1 MLKRYMHKR
10 ERYFAMLNDNRVVRP
25 FEWGTEFIG
34 HESDAEDPHEIFRK
48 FSADVI
54 ANSDEYFSIS
64 KITDFVLSEPGA
76 VATGDLSSDEIPNP
90 KSKIQNRQDSP
101 PSEGGVAAA
110 SADGVVLS
118 SSINQDSTLPA
129 GENHPAE
136 AAPLLRKEGS
146 RNAPQILTWTSA
158 VSTPSPENN
167 TAYATYFPHETN
179 RKSAVIILPHWNARA
194 GTYFDL
200 CKFFNKVGISAL
212 RVTLPYHEER
222 MPPELERADYLV
234 APNVGRSLQSIR
246 QSVADTRAC
255 VAWLKEQGY
264 EKIGVVGTSIG
275 SCVAFLA
282 FVHDPAINAAVFNH
296 VSGYMADVVWHGL
309 STYHVRDGFGDN
321 IELDELREYWLPVS
335 PMAYMEKLAAQAPR
349 PQRYIYTLYD
359 LSFPVELSRDTMRA
373 LRHHKIKHSKAAIP
387 CGHYTLGEKPWV
399 YLDGYKI
406 IKFLH
411 KNLR

>member
-1 MLKRYMHKR
+1 MHKR
-10 ERYFAMLNDNRVVRP
+10 ERYFAMLNDNRVVSP

-34 HESDAEDPHEIFRK
+34 HERDAEDPHEIFRK
-48 FSADVI
+48 FSADTI
-54 ANSDEYFSIS
+54 ANSDEYFSIPAEH
-64 KITDFVLSEPGA
+64 KFALRTQLWEPEPGA
-76 VATGDLSSDEIPNP
+76 VATGSLRDNGDLLPSTGNPVADAPGSDTFRHILSWPSSV
-90 KSKIQNRQDSP
+90 K
-101 PSEGGVAAA
+101 
-110 SADGVVLS
+110 
-118 SSINQDSTLPA
+118 
-129 GENHPAE
+129 
-136 AAPLLRKEGS
+136 
-146 RNAPQILTWTSA
+146 
-158 VSTPSPENN
+158 TPSPENN
-167 TAYATYFPHETN
+167 TVYASYFPHESH
-179 RKSAVIILPHWNARA
+179 RAAVVILPHWNAKA

-200 CKFFNKVGISAL
+200 CRFFNKVGISAL
-212 RVTLPYHEER
+212 RLTLPYHEER

-246 QSVADTRAC
+246 QSVADTRAA
-255 VAWLKEQGY
+255 VAWLKQQGY

-282 FVHDPAINAAVFNH
+282 FVHDPSIDAAVFNH

-359 LSFPVELSRDTMRA
+359 LSFPVDLTRDTMRA
-373 LRHHKIKHSKAAIP
+373 LRRHKIKHSKAAIP

-411 KNLR
+411 KHLR